1 MVGALLALEVIA
13 VVQRD
18 LAVRRTV
25 EGEAAHPVDSEALA
39 RQLARSVLPDIQRRP
54 AASGLPAVL
63 PEDGLALCIDST
75 PSAMTHIDLCRHLC
89 PHLPRKGSSF
99 RD

>member
-1 MVGALLALEVIA
+1 MVGVLLALEVIA

-18 LAVRRTV
+18 LTVRRTV
-25 EGEAAHPVDSEALA
+25 EGKAAHPVDAEALA
-39 RQLARSVLPDIQRRP
+39 CQLVCSILSNTQRRP

-75 PSAMTHIDLCRHLC
+75 PSAMTQCAR
-89 PHLPRKGSSF
+89 
-99 RD
+99 